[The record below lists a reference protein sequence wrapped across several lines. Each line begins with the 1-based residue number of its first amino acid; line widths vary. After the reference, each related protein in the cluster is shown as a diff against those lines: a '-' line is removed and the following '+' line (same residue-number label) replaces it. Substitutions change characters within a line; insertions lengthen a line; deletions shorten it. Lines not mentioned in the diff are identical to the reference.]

1 MKKITLA
8 ALIIGAFATS
18 AQAQSNV
25 TVYGVVDLGIAKTT
39 GGALLERENQASR
52 IGFKGT
58 EDLGNG
64 LKAIFNLES
73 EFKADTGALATVST
87 TSTTLFDRQAW
98 VGLTGNFG
106 TVYLGRTKDLI
117 DGTLA
122 RVDPFN
128 TYGVIGKI
136 NEPVMRGGQSPNG
149 AQAIP
154 SASVVGASRVSNAVT
169 YNSPSFSGFVIS
181 GQYVASEIK
190 DADSG
195 FSALV
200 TFDDG
205 PASAHAGYQRKVQI
219 AANAI
224 PEPKL
229 WIVGGGYKFGP
240 AKVTLDYSKADTDV
254 AATGTFKNFLLG
266 LAYDIGGG
274 AIKASYV
281 KQKQDSSTVSGKETA
296 KAYGLGYDY
305 PLSKRTAVYGY
316 AGRDQFSE
324 KSVYQLG
331 MTHKF

>member
-8 ALIIGAFATS
+8 ALIVASFAAAT

-25 TVYGVVDLGIAKTT
+25 VVYGVVDLGLAKTS
-39 GGALLERENQASR
+39 GSSIVERENQASR

-73 EFKADTGALATVST
+73 EFKADTGAQATAN
-87 TSTTLFDRQAW
+87 TLFDRQAW

-106 TVYLGRTKDLI
+106 TVYLGRTKDLL
-117 DGTLA
+117 DGTLS

-149 AQAIP
+149 AA
-154 SASVVGASRVSNAVT
+154 AGGSVVGASRVSNAVT
-169 YNSPSFSGFVIS
+169 YNSPTFSGFVVS

-195 FSALV
+195 YSVVA
-200 TFDDG
+200 TYDMG
-205 PASAHAGYQRKVQI
+205 PASAHAGYQKKVQTV
-219 AANAI
+219 ANAAA
-224 PEPKL
+224 EPTL
-229 WIVGGGYKFGP
+229 WLVGGGYKFGP
-240 AKVTLDYSKADTDV
+240 AKVTFDYSKADTDV
-254 AATGTFKNFLLG
+254 AANGEFKSFLIG

-281 KQKQDSSTVSGKETA
+281 KQKQDSRTVSGKETA
-296 KAYGLGYDY
+296 KAFGLGYDY

-316 AGRDQFSE
+316 AGRDQFSD
-324 KSVYQLG
+324 KSMYQLG

>member
-8 ALIIGAFATS
+8 ALIIASFAAAT

-25 TVYGVVDLGIAKTT
+25 VVYGVVDLGLAKTS
-39 GGALLERENQASR
+39 GSSIVERENQASR
-52 IGFKGT
+52 LGFKGT

-73 EFKADTGALATVST
+73 EFKADTGAQATAN
-87 TSTTLFDRQAW
+87 TLFDRQAW
-98 VGLTGNFG
+98 VGLTGDFG
-106 TVYLGRTKDLI
+106 TVYLGRTKDLL

-149 AQAIP
+149 AA
-154 SASVVGASRVSNAVT
+154 AGGSVVGVSRVSNSVT
-169 YNSPSFSGFVIS
+169 YNSPTFSGFVLS
-181 GQYVASEIK
+181 GQVVASEIN
-190 DADSG
+190 DADAGYSVV
-195 FSALV
+195 A
-200 TFDDG
+200 TYDMG
-205 PASAHAGYQRKVQI
+205 PASAHAGYQKKVQSV
-219 AANAI
+219 ANAAA
-224 PEPKL
+224 EPTL
-229 WIVGGGYKFGP
+229 WLVGGGYKFGP
-240 AKVTLDYSKADTDV
+240 AKITFDYSKADTDV
-254 AATGTFKNFLLG
+254 AVNGEFKSFLIG

-281 KQKQDSSTVSGKETA
+281 KQKQDSTLVSGKETA
-296 KAYGLGYDY
+296 KAFGLGYDY

-316 AGRDQFSE
+316 AGRDQFSD
-324 KSVYQLG
+324 KSLVQVG

>member
-8 ALIIGAFATS
+8 ALIIASFATAT

-25 TVYGVVDLGIAKTT
+25 VVYGVVDLGLAKTS
-39 GGALLERENQASR
+39 GSSIVERENQASR

-73 EFKADTGALATVST
+73 EFKADTGAQATAN
-87 TSTTLFDRQAW
+87 TLFDRQAW
-98 VGLTGNFG
+98 VGLTGDFG
-106 TVYLGRTKDLI
+106 TVYLGRTKDLL

-149 AQAIP
+149 AA
-154 SASVVGASRVSNAVT
+154 AGGSVVGASRVSNSVT
-169 YNSPSFSGFVIS
+169 YNSPTFSGFVLS
-181 GQYVASEIK
+181 GQVVASEIK

-195 FSALV
+195 YSVLA
-200 TFDDG
+200 TYDMG
-205 PASAHAGYQRKVQI
+205 PASAHAGYQKKVQTV
-219 AANAI
+219 ANAAA
-224 PEPKL
+224 EPTL
-229 WIVGGGYKFGP
+229 WLVGGGYKFGP
-240 AKVTLDYSKADTDV
+240 AKITFDYSKADTDV
-254 AATGTFKNFLLG
+254 AVNGEFKSFLIG

-281 KQKQDSSTVSGKETA
+281 KQKQDSTLVSGKETA
-296 KAYGLGYDY
+296 KAFGLGYDY

-316 AGRDQFSE
+316 AGRDQFSD
-324 KSVYQLG
+324 KSLVQVG